1 MVVVELC
8 REEKSF
14 QNTGAWRRVVKT
26 NIRRKKDEEE
36 SVIAEFRKAARPLRS
51 GWFASAD

>member
-14 QNTGAWRRVVKT
+14 QNTGSWRRVVKT
-26 NIRRKKDEEE
+26 NIRRKKDTEET
-36 SVIAEFRKAARPLRS
+36 VTAAFRKAARRLRL